1 MADTKISALTSAT
14 APLAGTEVA
23 PIVQSSTTKKATV
36 EQIAT
41 ATDTL
46 RVNVTPTAETPTA
59 THTAV
64 FNINGTNYKFLC
76 LVA

>member
-1 MADTKISALTSAT
+1 MTTTVTGLT
-14 APLAGTEVA
+14 
-23 PIVQSSTTKKATV
+23 
-36 EQIAT
+36 
-41 ATDTL
+41 TDTL

>member
-1 MADTKISALTSAT
+1 MAIKFTLSIQQLERTTS
-14 APLAGTEVA
+14 G
-23 PIVQSSTTKKATV
+23 S
-36 EQIAT
+36 
-41 ATDTL
+41 L